1 MSSWDYINIG
11 ASAFPEHKKY
21 VKQIFKY
28 IGFGECPAGGDGA
41 YEKPFFDDP
50 EIFCCRY
57 SNWESISGHIE
68 KSFYDM
74 QDEDLLNLLNA
85 LFPSTRLYVR
95 HASGNDTSDSWENTD
110 KVYDPGTMTCYCGY
124 SVTNYDVG
132 PNGKEK
138 WTERIALE
146 PPKQEYVEA
155 LIKIS
160 TQEKNEELTSLLLEL
175 LRKLRNGEI
184 VYKDDPT
191 DKRIIGKIYD
201 ATQYSQAQMRRL
213 VRQYFKL
220 AEKKQ
225 HIEFAGKK
233 FFIGGLADY
242 YDRKIRKDLNG
253 IITDTLDDTVD
264 YVSFGITDYDAEDD
278 FDELYES
285 ISNAIAIAKKNPH
298 IKLISKENLNSEIME
313 ALKLRRDT
321 LLRGILDSDAPI
333 VFRGR
338 HFVFRELTYEEKCE
352 EKIID
357 QVIKMGGVCHDD
369 PVKKLDYFV
378 IGDWLWCE
386 YSKSVLKVLE
396 WREKGSGI
404 KFVTTEM
411 IRQVLNNGKLLDE
424 MERRAEEEEI
434 QQAEQLVKLQAEEAR
449 IAEEEKQR
457 KKEEKERLKAEKKQQ
472 AEQEKAEA
480 ERQKAQLRKQETERR
495 EEEIK
500 AEKEQKEAKRQADLE
515 RARANA
521 VILYAPGEE
530 PERLHNRIQTLMAK
544 LDETYPDHV
553 IVNLGKDH
561 KHWDETVTELYKAL
575 GYADRSSFLEAY
587 GFKVNSDK
595 GGRPATLDPDA
606 VIAELKRRYPEGTDM
621 KVAELTSV
629 NKDLPIKTLSNNA
642 TALFGM
648 GLGKYLKDQGIL
660 LEKKPEAG
668 YRNKRKS
675 LEKEAIALEME
686 RLKQEAQELAEL
698 RKKHEEEG
706 RK

>member
-11 ASAFPEHKKY
+11 ASVLPENKKY

-28 IGFGECPAGGDGA
+28 IGFGERPAGGDGA
-41 YEKPFFDDP
+41 YEEAFFDDP
-50 EIFCCRY
+50 DVFCCRY
-57 SNWESISGHIE
+57 SNWERISGHIE
-68 KSFYDM
+68 KSFYGI

-85 LFPSTRLYVR
+85 LFPSTKLYVR

-110 KVYDPGTMTCYCGY
+110 KVYDPGTMTCYYGY

-160 TQEKNEELTSLLLEL
+160 TKEKNEELSSLLLEL
-175 LRKLRNGEI
+175 LQKLRNGEI

-191 DKRIIGKIYD
+191 DKRIIGKMYD
-201 ATQYSQAQMRRL
+201 ATRHSKSQMRKL

-220 AEKKQ
+220 VEKKQ
-225 HIEFAGKK
+225 HVEFAGKK

-242 YDRKIRKDLNG
+242 YDRKIGKDLNG
-253 IITDTLDDTVD
+253 ILSDTLDDTVD
-264 YVSFGITDYDAEDD
+264 YVSFGITDDNMEDD
-278 FDELYES
+278 FDDLYKS
-285 ISNAIAIAKKNPH
+285 ISNAIEITKKNPH
-298 IKLISKENLNSEIME
+298 IQLISKENLNSEIME
-313 ALKLRRDT
+313 ALKLKRNT
-321 LLRGILDSDAPI
+321 LLKGILDTDVPI

-352 EKIID
+352 ERIID
-357 QVIKMGGVCHDD
+357 QVVNMGGVCHDD

-378 IGDWLWCE
+378 IGDGLWCE
-386 YSKSVLKVLE
+386 YSKSMLKVLE
-396 WREKGSGI
+396 WREKGSCI
-404 KFVTTEM
+404 RFVTTGM
-411 IRQVLNNGKLLDE
+411 IRQVLNNSELLVE

-434 QQAEQLVKLQAEEAR
+434 QQAEQLVKLQAEKVR

-495 EEEIK
+495 AEAVK
-500 AEKEQKEAKRQADLE
+500 AEKEQKEAKRQAVLE
-515 RARANA
+515 EARTNA
-521 VILYAPGEE
+521 TILYAPGEE
-530 PERLHNRIQTLMAK
+530 PERLHNRIQTLMTK
-544 LDETYPDHV
+544 LDEAYPDHV

-561 KHWDETVTELYKAL
+561 KHWDETVTELYKIL
-575 GYADRSSFLEAY
+575 GYADRASFFEAY
-587 GFKVNSDK
+587 GFKMNSDK
-595 GGRPATLDPDA
+595 GGRPTTLDPET

-621 KVAELTSV
+621 KMAEVMVA
-629 NKDLPIKTLSNNA
+629 NKDLPLKTLSNSA
-642 TALFGM
+642 TQLLGM
-648 GLGKYLKDQGIL
+648 GLGKYLKQIGV
-660 LEKKPEAG
+660 
-668 YRNKRKS
+668 
-675 LEKEAIALEME
+675 
-686 RLKQEAQELAEL
+686 LK
-698 RKKHEEEG
+698 
-706 RK
+706 